1 VIVVDIVGSPQPD
14 RGAEP
19 VATQQLWPALCAILL
34 ALVVLAVAAPLLGAG
49 FVSDDWLYLAVGRHL
64 ENPGVPFASGLLHEY
79 FYRPATV
86 AAWWFAE
93 RAFGLWA
100 PGHYALS
107 LGVHGAGAV
116 LLGLLVRRAAP
127 TIGRLPPL
135 AASVLFAAMPASL
148 GTAAWLSNRNE
159 LIAVAAG
166 LAVLVLLAGDASR
179 RRSAM
184 AAALLLALALAG
196 KETGLLF
203 ACLALLW
210 LGWRR
215 CRGEAIT
222 PWLWPALVLPVLI
235 LLALRSQL
243 VEPAG
248 VGISWQAVG
257 DSAPGGILAW
267 FMVLPQ
273 AFGGF
278 QHAQLPGGWMFA
290 LAMMPVTLV
299 PLALRQG
306 ARIGPLVV
314 GAGLLVLLPPLL
326 QWPVTNFVLTDP
338 EAVRQVVN
346 LRFFYSA
353 CAGLSVLIACALT
366 VRGRRLR
373 QFLVATV
380 VLAGLLLASSSSR
393 LVRTWAIHSAA
404 HSDAARAIAQTVL
417 AVGRF
422 EPGCRIVLDRT
433 DWPPGFVEYA
443 DVMVK
448 SVAPRGHPALGCA
461 LFTAARAP
469 WHAVFQRSLCGLEH
483 WPTLPPRGQPGFE
496 LIRAYGNVCLA
507 SFHAPSSADPDLGR
521 LRLP

>member
-1 VIVVDIVGSPQPD
+1 LDAVRSPRPEG
-14 RGAEP
+14 GAEA
-19 VATQQLWPALCAILL
+19 VATQRLRPELCAILL
-34 ALVVLAVAAPLLGAG
+34 ALAAIAVAAPLLGAG

-64 ENPGVPFASGLLHEY
+64 ESPWVPFASGLLHEY

-100 PGHYALS
+100 PGHHALS
-107 LGVHGAGAV
+107 LGVHCAGAV
-116 LLGLLVRRAAP
+116 LLGLLVRRVAP
-127 TIGRLPPL
+127 TIGWLPPL
-135 AASVLFAAMPASL
+135 TASALFAAMPASL

-166 LAVLVLLAGDASR
+166 LAVLVVLTGDAAR
-179 RRSAM
+179 RRTAV
-184 AAALLLALALAG
+184 AATLMLALALAG
-196 KETGLLF
+196 KETGLLY
-203 ACLALLW
+203 AGLALLW

-215 CRGEAIT
+215 LRGETIT
-222 PWLWPALVLPVLI
+222 PWLWPALVLPVFA

-248 VGISWQAVG
+248 VGISWQAVVEH
-257 DSAPGGILAW
+257 APGGILAW
-267 FMVLPQ
+267 FMVLPR

-278 QHAQLPGGWMFA
+278 QHALLPDGWLFVI
-290 LAMMPVTLV
+290 AMLPVALV

-306 ARIGPLVV
+306 ARIGSLVF

-326 QWPVTNFVLTDP
+326 QWPVTSFVLTDP

-353 CAGLSVLIACALT
+353 CAGVSVLIACALA
-366 VRGRRLR
+366 VRGRQLR
-373 QFLVATV
+373 PVLVAAV
-380 VLAGLLLASSSSR
+380 ALAGLLLAGSSHR
-393 LVRTWAIHSAA
+393 LARSWAVQSAA
-404 HSDAARAIAQTVL
+404 HSVAALAIAQTVL
-417 AVGRF
+417 ATARF
-422 EPGCRIVLDRT
+422 EPGCRIVLDRP

-448 SVAPRGHPALGCA
+448 SAAPRGHPALGCA
-461 LFTAARAP
+461 LFTTAQAP
-469 WHAVFQRSLCGLEH
+469 WHAVFHGSLCSLGQ
-483 WPTLPPRGQPGFE
+483 WPTLPPRGRPGFE

-507 SFHAPSSADPDLGR
+507 GFRAPSSADPGLI
-521 LRLP
+521 RLPLP